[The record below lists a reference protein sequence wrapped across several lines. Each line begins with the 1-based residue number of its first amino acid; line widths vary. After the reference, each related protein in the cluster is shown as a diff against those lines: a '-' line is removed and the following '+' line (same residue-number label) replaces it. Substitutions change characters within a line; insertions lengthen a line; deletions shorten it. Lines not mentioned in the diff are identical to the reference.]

1 MGMRVFTVPATCVLG
16 VLLTACGDKP
26 TTIQDL
32 NATEVTLPNGK
43 KIMAESMR
51 DRVDMV
57 RGLMFR
63 DSLSAD
69 RGMLFFHGGD
79 NHFPYFTYQY
89 KIPVDILW
97 IDRDQRIVE
106 IVPDVKPCP
115 EGTAASVCPAYG
127 GHQNA
132 RYVLQVNA
140 GFAAK
145 NDLRVG
151 ERLVF

>member
-1 MGMRVFTVPATCVLG
+1 MGMRCVLI
-16 VLLTACGDKP
+16 VLAALLAACGDKP
-26 TTIQDL
+26 TSMQDL
-32 NATEVTLPNGK
+32 NATEVKLPNGT

-51 DRVDMV
+51 EQVDMV

-63 DSLSAD
+63 DSLPAD
-69 RGMLFFHGGD
+69 RGMIFYHGSD
-79 NHFPYFTYQY
+79 NRYPYFTYQY
-89 KIPVDILW
+89 KIPVDIVW
-97 IDRDQRIVE
+97 IDHDQRIVE

-115 EGTAASVCPAYG
+115 EGTVASACPAYG

-151 ERLVF
+151 EKLDF